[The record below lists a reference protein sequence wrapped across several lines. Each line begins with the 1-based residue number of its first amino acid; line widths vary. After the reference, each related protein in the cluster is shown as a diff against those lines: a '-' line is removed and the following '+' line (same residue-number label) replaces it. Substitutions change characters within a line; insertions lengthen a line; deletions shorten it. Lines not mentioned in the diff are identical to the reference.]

1 MSDNLAT
8 LSVVMVGYNVKQY
21 VVDAVESVLNQQY
34 RRLELIFVDDGSEDG
49 TAEFLMKKYDG
60 RITVI
65 TTNRVGLAAARN
77 IGATKAGGDYL
88 AFVDA
93 DDMVTVD
100 GYQRMINSL
109 NTSNSD
115 MAAGRVV
122 RLDDRNGNRYVSRH
136 FKKGIK
142 AAAKRVTIYSRPELV
157 YDSTAWNKVYRMSF
171 YKQAGAEFPVGKLYE
186 DIPTVLGLYLRAQ
199 SVDLLTDIVYI
210 WRLRDGGY
218 VSITQ
223 DRLNKNNI
231 SNRLE
236 MLDLSYKKLEENQG
250 TDQIVAALDYKV
262 LNQDIYVHIA
272 DLGDASKNELA
283 EYRNIFIE
291 FIGRHNLWNQLPKLP
306 LFQRVVYQTFL
317 GKKDDL
323 FYKFTKIG
331 HANRIKK
338 ILMILK
344 MLYSPI
350 IVSTVLN
357 IGVKN
362 GKF

>member
-8 LSVVMVGYNVKQY
+8 LSVVMVGYNVKKY
-21 VVDAVESVLNQQY
+21 VADAVESVLNQQY
-34 RRLELIFVDDGSEDG
+34 HRLELIFVDDGSEDG

-88 AFVDA
+88 AFMDA

-115 MAAGRVV
+115 MAAGMVA
-122 RLDDRNGNRYVSRH
+122 RLDDRNGKRYVSPH

-142 AAAKRVTIYSRPELV
+142 AAAKRVTIYSNPELV

-171 YKQAGAEFPVGKLYE
+171 YKQVGAEFPVGKLYE
-186 DIPTVLGLYLRAQ
+186 DIPTVMGLYLRAR

-210 WRLRDGGY
+210 WRLRNSGH

-223 DRLNKNNI
+223 DRLNRTNI
-231 SNRLE
+231 SDRLE
-236 MLDLSYKKLEENQG
+236 MLDLTYSKLAANQD
-250 TDQIVAALDYKV
+250 TNQIVVALNYKV
-262 LNQDIYVHIA
+262 LNQDLYVHIA
-272 DLGDASKNELA
+272 DLGSVSELELT
-283 EYRNIFIE
+283 EYRGLFMNFINK
-291 FIGRHNLWNQLPKLP
+291 HDLWRYLHELP
-306 LFQRVVYQTFL
+306 LFQRVIYQTFL
-317 GKKDDL
+317 GDDDAL
-323 FYKFTKIG
+323 FYKFVNIS
-331 HANRIKK
+331 HASKYKK
-338 ILMILK
+338 VLTLLK
-344 MLYSPI
+344 MWYSPI
-350 IVSTVLN
+350 VVRAVLN
-357 IGVKN
+357 IGVSN
-362 GKF
+362 GKS